1 LPRARRPSVVSR
13 SHDYEPPPAPAH
25 PSIILR
31 LGRRRGPS
39 LRSILFLC
47 ILTLRMRTLTD
58 ILTNANPSGRASR
71 WGGRNLDGC
80 RASSRSVYS
89 CGSCSSLPRM
99 HRLPRLAFP
108 PVSSSSSFQLALAL
122 DSTHPCFHSTL
133 PGSPPSQPPTLHSGI
148 RRVDACSPP
157 SPTSFLAE
165 TGLFALHYDRRMD
178 QNVRGARARGVLRSS
193 PCSFSPPSWR
203 RAGCNAEGGRWTRV
217 CDPRWIR
224 LSRMGARNGER

>member
-31 LGRRRGPS
+31 LGRRRGHS

-71 WGGRNLDGC
+71 WGGKNLEGC
-80 RASSRSVYS
+80 RASSRSDWHSRSTRLIPASTRHYRV
-89 CGSCSSLPRM
+89 CPLPNCPRSSRESDESM
-99 HRLPRLAFP
+99 HARPHLPRLFSLKL
-108 PVSSSSSFQLALAL
+108 V
-122 DSTHPCFHSTL
+122 CL
-133 PGSPPSQPPTLHSGI
+133 PSITTAEWI
-148 RRVDACSPP
+148 R
-157 SPTSFLAE
+157 TYE
-165 TGLFALHYDRRMD
+165 
-178 QNVRGARARGVLRSS
+178 ARAREVCFDHPLARSHPHPGS
-193 PCSFSPPSWR
+193 
-203 RAGCNAEGGRWTRV
+203 AGCNAEGGRWTRV